1 MSKYPIVESDFLLY
15 SDANSSDMLA
25 GKGILYTHIMLYG
38 KFPIHLFNTHMQAT
52 YPDTISQSRATR
64 AKQMVQLGKFIRRKT
79 MLGLNTEIVI
89 VLGDFNVNAREEL
102 EQGKTDSDEYLKLVD
117 ILSCRDEHSDCGYI
131 VHDVLRERYG
141 FHRITFGDI
150 LTEQFGTKNQLYNNE
165 KRDSIDHTHQQQL
178 GGCVQHQGA
187 EHNPF
192 REALEEEKM
201 IRKGT
206 PRDVVLT
213 FPEELGSQQRLDYIF
228 ILERRIS
235 EKADVANAS
244 ICVEPEVQKSV
255 VEPFFVVG
263 QKFVQLSDHYGV
275 STEIVIKEKE

>member
-1 MSKYPIVESDFLLY
+1 MQILVICWQEKESFIPISCF
-15 SDANSSDMLA
+15 M
-25 GKGILYTHIMLYG
+25 
-38 KFPIHLFNTHMQAT
+38 
-52 YPDTISQSRATR
+52 SRATR